1 MELRRIVNAF
11 SEVDGQGRYLH
22 WDKLRHLPATEGLSP
37 EQWWLGIKIAR
48 RQNYQSL
55 PLTDKRGGAFRYC
68 LPAIVQKELHWLDR
82 HASGSLQAEEAI
94 TDPQTRN
101 TYLIRSLIEEAIN
114 SSQLEGASTTQNVAK
129 EMIRQ
134 NRAPRNKA
142 SR

>member
-1 MELRRIVNAF
+1 M
-11 SEVDGQGRYLH
+11 
-22 WDKLRHLPATEGLSP
+22 
-37 EQWWLGIKIAR
+37 AR
-48 RQNYQSL
+48 RKNYKPL
-55 PLTDKRGGAFRYC
+55 PLTDKRGLPFCYC

-114 SSQLEGASTTQNVAK
+114 SSQLEGASTTHNVAK

-134 NRAPRNKA
+134 DRAPRNKSEQMIFA
-142 SR
+142 